1 MSAFERQGAQGMD
14 IYKIMIVDDEADVRN
29 GIVEQID
36 WESLGFEVATVAENG
51 QDALDKAES
60 CNLDVVLT
68 DIKMPFMDGLTM
80 CEQLSKTHPAVK
92 FIILT
97 GFDEFEYAQSAVR
110 LNVTEYVLK
119 PVNVEELTGILRRI
133 RGILDENA
141 AHMRDIEA
149 LREKYLSALPRLRER
164 VLNDLIWGILPQ
176 STAAEQLERYDIH
189 IMKNR
194 YCMAAIFDV
203 RKGREEPAISWE
215 LVPLSVK
222 QTISGQLKGICA
234 YEVLIGSAEIILL
247 TSWKEENPVEQ
258 MISIVSKICTE
269 CRRILNIDVTAG
281 IGRCRDGALSLHESY
296 IEARNALEYRSIVSG
311 NAIYIQ
317 DMERGG
323 GTQALEDHEKTL
335 LSAIKFGTKE
345 QIERQVRDI
354 IGRIDLRSEWEQKIY
369 LLSVFN
375 TVYGIAAGYDL
386 HSDAS
391 VQDSLRKMMRLP
403 DDWKADEQAAEQL
416 SEVCVLLGEHISEYR
431 QTASKSLAE
440 KAKEYIGEHFS
451 ESDLSVDRLCGHLH
465 VSQSYFST
473 LFRTETGVSYIQ
485 YLTEIRMK
493 KAVTLLQETD
503 TKTYLIAEQ
512 VGYDDPNYFS
522 HVFKKRFGVSPVK
535 YRKDAAN
542 G

>member
-1 MSAFERQGAQGMD
+1 MD

-36 WESLGFEVATVAENG
+36 WKSLGFEVAAVAENG
-51 QDALDKAES
+51 QDALDKAEN

-119 PVNVEELTGILRRI
+119 PVNVEELTNILGRI

-141 AHMRDIEA
+141 AHLRDIEA
-149 LREKYLSALPRLRER
+149 LREKYQSALPVLRER
-164 VLNDLIWGILPQ
+164 VLNDLIWGTLPQ
-176 STAAEQLERYDIH
+176 VSAAEQLERYDIH

-194 YCMAAIFDV
+194 YCMAVIFDV
-203 RKGREEPAISWE
+203 RRGKEEPAISWE

-222 QTISGQLKGICA
+222 QTITGQLKGICA
-234 YEVLIGSAEIILL
+234 YEVLMGSAEIILL

-258 MISIVSKICTE
+258 LISIANKICTE
-269 CRRILNIDVTAG
+269 CHRILNIDVTAG

-296 IEARNALEYRSIVSG
+296 NEARNALEYRSVVAG

-317 DMERGG
+317 DMERGNG
-323 GTQALEDHEKTL
+323 QQALEDHEKTL

-345 QIERQVRDI
+345 QIERQVRDMMA
-354 IGRIDLRSEWEQKIY
+354 RIDQRSEWEQKIC
-369 LLSVFN
+369 LLSVFD
-375 TVYGIAAGYDL
+375 TICGIASGYDL
-386 HSDAS
+386 HSDES
-391 VQDSLRKMMRLP
+391 VSDNLRSMMELP
-403 DDWKADEQAAEQL
+403 ENWKADEQTSSRL
-416 SEVCVLLGEHISEYR
+416 SEVCVLLSEHISEYR
-431 QTASKSLAE
+431 QTASKGLAD
-440 KAKEYIGEHFS
+440 KAKEYINAHYS
-451 ESDLSVDRLCGHLH
+451 ESDLSVDRLCSYLH

-473 LFRTETGVSYIQ
+473 LFRAETGVSYIQ
-485 YLTEIRMK
+485 YLTEIRMNQ
-493 KAVTLLQETD
+493 AIALLHETD
-503 TKTYLIAEQ
+503 AKTYLIANQ

-535 YRKDAAN
+535 YRKDSAN